1 MTGRRV
7 LRLREYHTLFELKQ
21 RADASGSP
29 FLQGASIGKP
39 TLVSP
44 EEYLL
49 IPATEHYTVAVA
61 VRRPGLFCSANRLI
75 LFICETAQ
83 AAPSGTDSILGGFR
97 RFRRTLSLKEERT
110 GPAEQKLLAVTC
122 CLREIFRSE
131 LLN

>member
-61 VRRPGLFCSANRLI
+61 VRRPGLFCRANRLI
-75 LFICETAQ
+75 LFICET
-83 AAPSGTDSILGGFR
+83 APSGTDSILGGFR
-97 RFRRTLSLKEERT
+97 RFRRTLSLKEELT
-110 GPAEQKLLAVTC
+110 GPAEQKLLAVTG